1 MKLAVERERVFTLR
15 TFEEKRLAAE
25 EYERLNPIVKPSMAV
40 KADEREEESVDS
52 DYDSEEDSSKVVPT
66 PDGAGSK
73 PMATPGGFAR
83 QPTTGAGSKLESP
96 R

>member
-25 EYERLNPIVKPSMAV
+25 EYERLNPIVKPSIAV
-40 KADEREEESVDS
+40 KADEREESVDS

-66 PDGAGSK
+66 PNGAGSK
-73 PMATPGGFAR
+73 PMATPGGFVR